1 MIIVKIIVINSFIF
15 TLLPFL
21 SGQSRL
27 TITNPKNNEKIYN
40 NSTVPIAWTYRNVQ
54 GEVNISYSTNGQ
66 DWIVIDVVNVVEK
79 SFGGWYIDNEFYD
92 SNGEIFFKVQS
103 VQYPSIYSTVNL
115 QLPNYTGTVAAVERV
130 DQYVIITKKLDNIR
144 SGPAPSYSIIGKCR
158 KDELYDYLG
167 EEGNWYII
175 RYNNEVAYTHK
186 TNGTMFSYSDKD
198 YYYDVARELFWYCI
212 LPLFLL
218 VELLSN

>member
-1 MIIVKIIVINSFIF
+1 M
-15 TLLPFL
+15 
-21 SGQSRL
+21 
-27 TITNPKNNEKIYN
+27 
-40 NSTVPIAWTYRNVQ
+40 
-54 GEVNISYSTNGQ
+54 
-66 DWIVIDVVNVVEK
+66 
-79 SFGGWYIDNEFYD
+79 
-92 SNGEIFFKVQS
+92 
-103 VQYPSIYSTVNL
+103 

-144 SGPAPSYSIIGKCR
+144 SGPATSYSIIGKCR